1 MQDRKYVVVLLY
13 VDDILIMAEQS
24 SDRKWTTSV
33 LGMTIVKSNIGYMI
47 CMKSYIDDTLE
58 LYGKI
63 LKEYTVPVT

>member
-1 MQDRKYVVVLLY
+1 
-13 VDDILIMAEQS
+13 
-24 SDRKWTTSV
+24 
-33 LGMTIVKSNIGYMI
+33 MI